1 MSFLARFESFMERL
15 IETSLRRLLKKP
27 LDTDFLL
34 RRLER
39 VMEANQIVVGSS
51 INVPHIYRIF
61 LHPRDYA
68 HFEADLLSHELLIV
82 NYLQELAQT
91 RHFVVAYPIRVRL
104 IKRNYV
110 PLSDIFVETEHDID
124 DVIDDTSDML
134 AVSAATN
141 ARSTLQSEIADHNDD
156 MGHAHRNSNARYII
170 EISSPEDDTKQAAIT
185 TTQITFGRAPGNNV
199 VLNDH
204 QVSRHHAKITFNA
217 RRFQITD
224 LASRNGTFINGERL
238 TNQSYELDIDNDII
252 TISHYTIRIKPM
264 RAGSK

>member
-39 VMEANQIVVGSS
+39 VMEANQMVVDGN

-68 HFEADLLSHELLIV
+68 NFEANMLGHELVIV

-91 RHFVVAYPIRVRL
+91 RHFVVAHPIRVKL
-104 IKRNYV
+104 AKRSYV

-124 DVIDDTSDML
+124 DAIEDTSDL
-134 AVSAATN
+134 PALNTN
-141 ARSTLQSEIADHNDD
+141 PHEPSTMHSDTANHNDD
-156 MGHAHRNSNARYII
+156 VGHAHRNSNARYMI
-170 EISSPEDDTKQAAIT
+170 EISSPEENTQQAAIT

-199 VLNDH
+199 LLNDH
-204 QVSRHHAKITFNA
+204 QVSRYHAKITFNA

-238 TNQSYELDIDNDII
+238 TNQSYELDIDNDMI
-252 TISHYTIRIKPM
+252 TISHYTIRIKPI
-264 RAGSK
+264 RAGTK

>member
-82 NYLQELAQT
+82 NYLQERAQT
-91 RHFVVAYPIRVRL
+91 RHLVVAYPIRVRL

-124 DVIDDTSDML
+124 D
-134 AVSAATN
+134 
-141 ARSTLQSEIADHNDD
+141 
-156 MGHAHRNSNARYII
+156 
-170 EISSPEDDTKQAAIT
+170 
-185 TTQITFGRAPGNNV
+185 
-199 VLNDH
+199 
-204 QVSRHHAKITFNA
+204 
-217 RRFQITD
+217 
-224 LASRNGTFINGERL
+224 
-238 TNQSYELDIDNDII
+238 
-252 TISHYTIRIKPM
+252 
-264 RAGSK
+264 

>member
-15 IETSLRRLLKKP
+15 IEASLRRFLKKP
-27 LDTDFLL
+27 LDMEFLL

-39 VMEANQIVVGSS
+39 VMEANQVVLG
-51 INVPHIYRIF
+51 NKTKVPHIYHIF
-61 LHPRDYA
+61 LHPHDFA
-68 HFEADLLSHELLIV
+68 HFEDDILNHELQIV
-82 NYLQELAQT
+82 HYLQELAQS
-91 RHFVVAYPIRVRL
+91 RNFVVAHPIRVKL
-104 IKRNYV
+104 AKRKYV

-124 DVIDDTSDML
+124 AYVDDTADMQAVGTDANAPATLYGDDAEISDH
-134 AVSAATN
+134 AVYGS
-141 ARSTLQSEIADHNDD
+141 
-156 MGHAHRNSNARYII
+156 RNNTARYMV
-170 EISSPEDDTKQAAIT
+170 EISSPDDDTKQAAIT

-204 QVSRHHAKITFNA
+204 QVSRHHAKITFHA

-238 TNQSYELDIDNDII
+238 TNQSYEIDIEHDSI